1 VSDTKWAKGPW
12 RLIGRYEATP
22 AEWQNMQVVC
32 SEVGADDLYVV
43 AAWTHDIGDDGRDAT
58 AHLISAAPELYEALE
73 ELLEAVAV
81 IGQAMPPLMYPP
93 ACGDRCIKAL
103 AALSKAQNADAAK
116 SDARW
121 GALLDVVRE
130 RRAKWDADR
139 VKNRAWLDRAFGE
152 AS

>member
-1 VSDTKWAKGPW
+1 MSDTKWAKGPW

-58 AHLISAAPELYEALE
+58 AHLISAAPELYEALRE
-73 ELLEAVAV
+73 ASIELLCCARNARAAAESDPAWDGVAE
-81 IGQAMPPLMYPP
+81 II
-93 ACGDRCIKAL
+93 D
-103 AALSKAQNADAAK
+103 
-116 SDARW
+116 
-121 GALLDVVRE
+121 E
-130 RRAKWDADR
+130 RRAQCEAALAKAR
-139 VKNRAWLDRAFGE
+139 GE